1 MKVFSEVANTN
12 KTFLRVII
20 KNYITSLTSVSSM
33 PKPDGL
39 LLNQFIISVRVI
51 VGAGNGFIAVV
62 DGDVLQSGLP
72 PTNSIFCGPAAI
84 SIAVIPAI
92 CHISALDMS

>member
-1 MKVFSEVANTN
+1 MEVFSKLANTS
-12 KTFLRVII
+12 KAFLLLFIE
-20 KNYITSLTSVSSM
+20 KYLTTLTSVSSM

-39 LLNQFIISVRVI
+39 LLNQFIISVRLI
-51 VGAGNGFIAVV
+51 DGSGNGFIAGV
-62 DGDVLQSGLP
+62 DGEVLQSGLP
-72 PTNSIFCGPAAI
+72 PTNSIFCGPSAI